1 MKRPVAYDITR
12 LTTRVWSRTPN
23 GIDRVDLAYAEHF
36 LKPRGMQ
43 RSALLYLRAFGY
55 RSLTRGGAFDV
66 IEGIGAHLG
75 EADDPEQDPAYLRIR
90 NWLRASAAETNLA
103 PRRIANARKKFIA
116 GMASWVYRHGPPVGR
131 SPARRV
137 PDGALYLNVSQYPLA
152 IEGALDFLDKRPDI
166 KPVFFIHDLLPLEAP
181 EYFRPAEQARH
192 KRRMATV
199 ARFGAAAI
207 VSTHVVKDALSE
219 ALRQLGKDAM
229 PIYVAPLPV
238 APVFTLREAGDDELA
253 GCDYFLMC
261 GTLEPRKNHLMILNV
276 WRELVNRY
284 GEAAPKLVLVGA
296 RGWENENIIDLLER
310 SLPLRAHVLEVAGL
324 TTPAFKR
331 LLKGAR
337 ALLMPSFA
345 EGYGLPIAEALAV
358 GAPVLASDI
367 PVFREIAGDRFSPLS
382 PIDGEGWLKA
392 VATMSADTRPAPPRA
407 LANGNA
413 APGMKDYFE
422 SVDDFLQ
429 SI

>member
-36 LKPRGMQ
+36 LRPRGMQ

-75 EADDPEQDPAYLRIR
+75 ETDDPDQDPAYQRIR
-90 NWLRASAAETNLA
+90 NWLRESAGQTSLA

-131 SPARRV
+131 SPAKRI
-137 PDGALYLNVSQYPLA
+137 PEGALYLNVSQYPLA
-152 IEGALDFLDKRPDI
+152 IDGALDFLGKRQDI
-166 KPVFFIHDLLPLEAP
+166 KPVFFVHDLLPLQAP

-207 VSTHVVKDALSE
+207 VSTHVVRH
-219 ALRQLGKDAM
+219 ALRETLRGLGKDAM
-229 PIYVAPLPV
+229 PIHVAPLPV
-238 APVFTLREAGDDELA
+238 APVFTTREAGDDELA
-253 GCDYFLMC
+253 ACNYFLMC

-284 GEAAPKLVLVGA
+284 GEVAPKLVLVGA
-296 RGWENENIIDLLER
+296 RGWENENILDLLER

-367 PVFREIAGDRFSPLS
+367 PVFREIAGNRFSPLS

-392 VATMSADTRPAPPRA
+392 IASIGGRARSAAPPTQ
-407 LANGNA
+407 ANGHA
-413 APGMKDYFE
+413 EPAMKGYFE
-422 SVDDFLQ
+422 GIDEFLQ